1 MKINEHLK
9 KECDKAVDF
18 KGKPL
23 KLKLY
28 PPLRNVVEGVHIAKG
43 ISILEYR
50 AKVNA
55 LSKPRIN
62 HLSFTLALKGVQ
74 TSKHK

>member
-18 KGKPL
+18 KRKLL

-55 LSKPRIN
+55 LSKPS

-74 TSKHK
+74 TYKQK

>member
-18 KGKPL
+18 KGKLL

-28 PPLRNVVEGVHIAKG
+28 PPLRNVMEGVHIAKG

-50 AKVNA
+50 VKVNA
-55 LSKPRIN
+55 LSKPRIS
-62 HLSFTLALKGVQ
+62 HPFVYISFKRCTNI
-74 TSKHK
+74 